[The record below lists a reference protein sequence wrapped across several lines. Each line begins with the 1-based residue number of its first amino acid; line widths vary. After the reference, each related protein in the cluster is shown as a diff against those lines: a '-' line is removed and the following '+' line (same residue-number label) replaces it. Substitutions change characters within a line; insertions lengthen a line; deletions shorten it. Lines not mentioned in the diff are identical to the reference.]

1 MKQLLKSYFKQI
13 LSVLLV
19 LFFLVIQA
27 CGEKSKETNTT
38 DKTTYI
44 DTISV
49 EAQTVELKELSL
61 SKTFSGS
68 LEGEE
73 QANIIAKIP
82 ETITKI
88 KVKVGD
94 YVKTGSVLFELN
106 KAGASSMF
114 FQAQAAYLNAEKDFE
129 RMQNLL
135 KEGAVSQQAFDG
147 AQTLYEVARANFDA
161 ARSTVEITSPLSG
174 IVTSINV
181 NLGDLA
187 NPQLP
192 MATVANIS
200 RMKAIFNVGE
210 SDVPSFFVGQQTQI
224 YSEMNPELIQTG
236 KILQL
241 SKSASIQSR
250 TFEMQAIF
258 SNTQDRWFKPG
269 MFCRVNVNMKTRKD
283 ALVIPLSAIVKENN
297 AEGIFVINDGKSY
310 YKKITSGLSDGKN
323 VEVLS
328 GLKSGD
334 KIVTLGMNNLKDGT
348 VVIVTNK

>member
-1 MKQLLKSYFKQI
+1 
-13 LSVLLV
+13 
-19 LFFLVIQA
+19 
-27 CGEKSKETNTT
+27 
-38 DKTTYI
+38 
-44 DTISV
+44 
-49 EAQTVELKELSL
+49 
-61 SKTFSGS
+61 
-68 LEGEE
+68 
-73 QANIIAKIP
+73 
-82 ETITKI
+82 
-88 KVKVGD
+88 
-94 YVKTGSVLFELN
+94 
-106 KAGASSMF
+106 
-114 FQAQAAYLNAEKDFE
+114 
-129 RMQNLL
+129 
-135 KEGAVSQQAFDG
+135 
-147 AQTLYEVARANFDA
+147 
-161 ARSTVEITSPLSG
+161 
-174 IVTSINV
+174 
-181 NLGDLA
+181 
-187 NPQLP
+187 

-269 MFCRVNVNMKTRKD
+269 MFCRVNVNMKTKKNT
-283 ALVIPLSAIVKENN
+283 LVIPLSAIVKENN

-310 YKKITSGLSDGKN
+310 YKTITSGLSDGKN